1 MTLTITQQNKVSLIQ
16 GHINKATVTHFKN
29 HLEFLLLYSKQ
40 LVIDIN
46 DVKEIDA
53 SGMSALQALYTY
65 AKTHNKTFYVVG
77 TGCKEIQEHFEYNH
91 AA

>member
-1 MTLTITQQNKVSLIQ
+1 MALTITEQNNVFLIQ
-16 GHINKATVTHFKN
+16 GHINKTTVIRFKN
-29 HLEFLLLYSKQ
+29 HLECLLLYSQQ

-46 DVKEIDA
+46 EVKEIDA

-65 AKTHNKTFYVVG
+65 AIIHNKTFYVVG